1 MIFPHLLF
9 ITRAYNE
16 ETVLQYVIDAMLL
29 LLLLLLRVTSGMLT
43 RLARGLVDGA

>member
-29 LLLLLLRVTSGMLT
+29 LLLLLRVTSGNLT